1 MCSMAGSENVRSFYD
16 TSLVASGGLFHAGVV
31 SSLGKVLHL
40 LWGPIPLSVR
50 NMVFRR
56 WL

>member
-1 MCSMAGSENVRSFYD
+1 MCSLAGSENVRSFYD

-31 SSLGKVLHL
+31 SSPGKVLHI
-40 LWGPIPLSVR
+40 LWGSIPLRVR
-50 NMVFRR
+50 NMVLRR

>member
-1 MCSMAGSENVRSFYD
+1 MCCLAGSENVRSFYD

-31 SSLGKVLHL
+31 LSLGKVLHVM
-40 LWGPIPLSVR
+40 WGPIPVGVR
-50 NMVFRR
+50 NMVLRR